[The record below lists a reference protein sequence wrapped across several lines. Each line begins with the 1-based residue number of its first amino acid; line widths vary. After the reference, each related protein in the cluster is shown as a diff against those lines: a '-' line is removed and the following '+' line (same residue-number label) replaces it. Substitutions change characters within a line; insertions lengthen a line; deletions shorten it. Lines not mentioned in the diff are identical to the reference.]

1 MKREKSNRTRI
12 VGLRFTP
19 EEYAKIESRFR
30 ASTSRKLSD
39 HIRKHLFNKPIIAT
53 YRNQSLDDLMEE
65 TMTLTNELN
74 AIGKNINQIA
84 KKFNTLK
91 LIPEFKEQLVHFEF
105 EKRILFNKIDE
116 VKNHTQKIAERW
128 LQL

>member
-1 MKREKSNRTRI
+1 MK
-12 VGLRFTP
+12 
-19 EEYAKIESRFR
+19 KIEARFR

-39 HIRKHLFNKPIIAT
+39 HIRKHLFNKPIIAS

-65 TMTLTNELN
+65 TMILTNELN

-91 LIPEFKEQLVHFEF
+91 LIPEFKEQLIRFEL